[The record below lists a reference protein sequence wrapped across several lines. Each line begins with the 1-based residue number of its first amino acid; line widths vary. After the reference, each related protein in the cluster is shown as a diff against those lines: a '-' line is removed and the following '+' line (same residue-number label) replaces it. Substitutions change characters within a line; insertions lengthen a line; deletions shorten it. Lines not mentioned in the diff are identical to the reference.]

1 MEEHQVLIGEEQL
14 FHFVGELFQYAG
26 MPREDALMHARA
38 LVDTDL
44 WGISSHGVMR
54 VPAYFTRMLNGAIRV
69 RPQIHKA
76 AGDGALEVLDGD
88 AGAGGVGG
96 GSP

>member
-44 WGISSHGVMR
+44 WGISSHGVM
-54 VPAYFTRMLNGAIRV
+54 
-69 RPQIHKA
+69 
-76 AGDGALEVLDGD
+76 
-88 AGAGGVGG
+88 
-96 GSP
+96 

>member
-26 MPREDALMHARA
+26 MPRGGCPMHARA

-54 VPAYFTRMLNGAIRV
+54 VPAYFTRMLKRQRSVSGRRYIR
-69 RPQIHKA
+69 RPGTERWRCWTA
-76 AGDGALEVLDGD
+76 TREPGLW
-88 AGAGGVGG
+88 
-96 GSP
+96 

>member
-54 VPAYFTRMLNGAIRV
+54 VPAYFTRM
-69 RPQIHKA
+69 A
-76 AGDGALEVLDGD
+76 ADT
-88 AGAGGVGG
+88 
-96 GSP
+96 